1 MVTQGFHQGT
11 LKAGP
16 VSITRVKDQKIHV
29 YPNPV
34 RHELTIESDNAPIDY
49 EIVDVM
55 GHLLLSGKIESTQA
69 TIDVSALPEGTYLLQ
84 LGENTTHQ
92 IIKQIR

>member
-1 MVTQGFHQGT
+1 VVTQGFQQGT

-34 RHELTIESDNAPIDY
+34 KHELTIESDNAPVDYKIID
-49 EIVDVM
+49 VT

-84 LGENTTHQ
+84 LGENSTHQ

>member
-1 MVTQGFHQGT
+1 MVTQGFQQGT
-11 LKAGP
+11 LKVGP

-34 RHELTIESDNAPIDY
+34 KHEITIESDNAPVNY
-49 EIVDVM
+49 KIVDVT
-55 GHLLLSGKIESTQA
+55 GYLLLSGKIESTQA

-84 LGENTTHQ
+84 LGENSTHR
-92 IIKQIR
+92 IIKQNR